1 MPSIPLLKPCTT
13 IILFLTLLA
22 VSAPAADPARPGDV
36 GQRPAAGPAGLLGH
50 APVRLILDADMDSD
64 CDDAG
69 ALAVLHAL
77 ADRGEV
83 EPLAVMISG
92 VNPWAGPCTDAINA
106 WYGRPELPIGTAR
119 APAPDQESRYARA
132 VAERLPH
139 RLARSADAPDAVA
152 LYREVLARQ
161 PDGSVTIATIGD
173 MTNLA
178 KLIADPAGLALVR
191 AKVAVWVC
199 MGGNF
204 IGDPARDDLKLSNN
218 NFTLDP
224 TATYAA
230 ISGWPTPMVFAGRE
244 VCSVPSGVAVGAR
257 LAEALVDHPA
267 RIAYEA
273 YFGGAV
279 RDRHVADLVTVLVAV
294 RGLGGLWDVQGT
306 GSMVLARDMTFTW
319 DPAGTRPQAYLRK
332 RAPDAEVEAALND
345 LLLQAPRPR

>member
-1 MPSIPLLKPCTT
+1 MRSIPTLKSCTT
-13 IILFLTLLA
+13 LALLLSLLA
-22 VSAPAADPARPGDV
+22 ASAPAADPARPLDD
-36 GQRPAAGPAGLLGH
+36 GQGPASLLGRT
-50 APVRLILDADMDSD
+50 PVRLILDADMDSD

-92 VNPWAGPCTDAINA
+92 VNEWAGPCSEAINT

-119 APAPDQESRYARA
+119 APAPDQKSGYARA
-132 VAERLPH
+132 VADRLPH
-139 RLARSADAPDAVA
+139 RLAHSADAPDAVV

-204 IGDPARDDLKLSNN
+204 IGEPARDDLRLGNN

-224 TATYAA
+224 KATYAA
-230 ISGWPTPMVFAGRE
+230 ITGWPTPIVFAGRE
-244 VCSVPSGVAVGAR
+244 VCSVPSGVVVGKR
-257 LAEALVDHPA
+257 LTEAPADHPA

-279 RDRHVADLVTVLVAV
+279 QDRHVADLVTVLVAV
-294 RGLGGLWDVQGT
+294 RGLGGLWDAQGSGT
-306 GSMVLARDMTFTW
+306 MVLARDMTFTW
-319 DPAGTRPQAYLRK
+319 DPAGTLPQAYLRK
-332 RAPDAEVEAALND
+332 RASDGEVEAELD
-345 LLLQAPRPR
+345 GLLLQPPRKR